1 MTYPVA
7 PLAQHYKKEVALA
20 RRPSGSLLPGGL
32 VLLLGIS
39 LAVLGLILPLRA
51 LYFYQAFPGSWVEH
65 WLLLPTH
72 LLFPHQPL
80 VSARHP
86 LDNQAL
92 HNAPLN
98 WRDLLLFC
106 GGLALVCLLYLL
118 ALRALPPLV
127 SYRFILLSTAFLG
140 FILVLYPAL
149 TSQDVFSYIIY
160 ARIGVIYHLNP
171 LTTLPIAISHDPI
184 YQYIFWTT
192 QPSAYGPTWIAC
204 TSLLQWLA
212 LQLHHSSVWS
222 MVFLLRLFGLSM
234 HLGATALLWSG
245 SGLAFRAQEATTPRL
260 RLTRL
265 TVTLGLAW
273 NPLLLLEACV
283 NAHNDAA
290 ILFLI
295 LLACWLLLRWQR
307 AQQLPWLLAAT
318 LALAL
323 AACLKITFIVI
334 FPGLLLFLLAR
345 SEQEL
350 PFWRR
355 LRLPMAMLLVYVSCI
370 VLLYWPF
377 WQHGAVLRL
386 LKVNPSASMARNT
399 PYEFLVHLYATIA
412 GIRLIQLNENT
423 GSLPEIIAH
432 SIASLLFIVAYGGL
446 CLSALR
452 RPASIRSF
460 SALCG
465 WMALAW
471 LLFCFVGSTWFWP
484 WYLVSWVGLSLLAL
498 ATDKRW
504 QNLLRSRALAVTLA
518 LTAFC
523 MLSIY
528 AGYVWGMERTGLP
541 LWPGLQISW
550 LRGLWGWSFL
560 LLAIPLVLAERR
572 RQRTWSP
579 PLGPQPL
586 PLTSREQGGDPH
598 LEREGRLPVG

>member
-1 MTYPVA
+1 MTYPTT
-7 PLAQHYKKEVALA
+7 PLAQGYTKKESGLTE
-20 RRPSGSLLPGGL
+20 PSSESLPVFF
-32 VLLLGIS
+32 VLLLGMA
-39 LAVLGLILPLRA
+39 LMVLGLILPLRA

-65 WLLLPTH
+65 WLLLPTR

-80 VSARHP
+80 VSPRHL
-86 LDNQAL
+86 LDAQTL
-92 HNAPLN
+92 HNVPLN
-98 WRDLLLFC
+98 WHDLLALG

-149 TSQDVFSYIIY
+149 TSQDVFSYITY

-171 LTTLPIAISHDPI
+171 LTTLPVAISQDPI

-222 MVFLLRLFGLSM
+222 MVLLLRLFGLAM
-234 HLGATALLWSG
+234 HLGATILLWSG
-245 SGLAFRAQEATTPRL
+245 SGLALAPQEVSSPRL
-260 RLTRL
+260 RLARL
-265 TVTLGLAW
+265 TATLALAW

-283 NAHNDAA
+283 NAHNDAT
-290 ILFLI
+290 ILLLI
-295 LLACWLLLRWQR
+295 MLACWLLLRWQR
-307 AQQLPWLLAAT
+307 RQQLPWLLAAT
-318 LALAL
+318 LSLAL

-345 SEQEL
+345 EERRS
-350 PFWRR
+350 FWPR
-355 LRLPMAMLLVYVSCI
+355 LRLPAAILLTYVSCI

-377 WQHGAVLRL
+377 WHHGAVLRL
-386 LKVNPSASMARNT
+386 LQVNPSASMARNT
-399 PYEFLVHLYATIA
+399 LYEFLVHLYATIA
-412 GIRLIQLNENT
+412 HIRLIQVNPNT
-423 GSLPEIIAH
+423 GSQPEIVAH
-432 SIASLLFIVAYGGL
+432 TIASLLFVLAYGGL
-446 CLSALR
+446 CLHVLR
-452 RPASIRSF
+452 RPASIRSL
-460 SALCG
+460 SALFA

-471 LLFCFVGSTWFWP
+471 LLFCCIGSTWFWP

-498 ATDKRW
+498 VSDKGW
-504 QNLLRSRALAVTLA
+504 QALLRSRAFAVTAA

-528 AGYVWGMERTGLP
+528 AGYIWGMERTGLP
-541 LWPGLQISW
+541 FLPGLQISW

-560 LLAIPLVLAERR
+560 LLVVPLALAQRR
-572 RQRTWSP
+572 RQRTWST
-579 PLGPQPL
+579 LAAQPL
-586 PLTSREQGGDPH
+586 PLPGQGQGS
-598 LEREGRLPVG
+598 EKQRRGRLPVS

>member
-1 MTYPVA
+1 MPVLFA
-7 PLAQHYKKEVALA
+7 
-20 RRPSGSLLPGGL
+20 
-32 VLLLGIS
+32 LLLGMAL
-39 LAVLGLILPLRA
+39 LAVGLILPLRA

-80 VSARHP
+80 IAPRHP
-86 LDNQAL
+86 LDAQAL
-92 HNAPLN
+92 HNANAPLN

-106 GGLALVCLLYLL
+106 GGLAAICLLYLL
-118 ALRALPPLV
+118 ALRALPPLI
-127 SYRFILLSTAFLG
+127 SYRFILLSTTFLG

-149 TSQDVFSYIIY
+149 TSQDVFSYITY

-171 LTTLPIAISHDPI
+171 LTTLPIAIAHDPI

-212 LQLHHSSVWS
+212 LQLHHNSVWG
-222 MVFLLRLFGLSM
+222 MVLLLRLFGLTM
-234 HLGATALLWSG
+234 HLGATALLWSC
-245 SGLAFRAQEATTPRL
+245 SGLALTPLASSSARFHL
-260 RLTRL
+260 SRL
-265 TVTLGLAW
+265 TVTLALAW

-283 NAHNDAA
+283 NAHNDAT

-295 LLACWLLLRWQR
+295 LLACWSLLHWERS
-307 AQQLPWLLAAT
+307 QQLPWLFAAT
-318 LALAL
+318 LFLAL

-345 SEQEL
+345 AEQRPLWQRLQL
-350 PFWRR
+350 PA
-355 LRLPMAMLLVYVSCI
+355 AMLLAYVGCI

-377 WQHGAVLRL
+377 WHHGAVLRL

-412 GIRLIQLNENT
+412 QIRLIQLDLNT
-423 GSLPEIIAH
+423 GSYPEIVAH
-432 SIASLLFIVAYGGL
+432 TTASLLFVLVYGGL
-446 CLSALR
+446 CLYTLR
-452 RPASIRSF
+452 RPASMRTL
-460 SALCG
+460 SALFG

-484 WYLVSWVGLSLLAL
+484 WYLVSWLGLSLLAL
-498 ATDKRW
+498 ASDKSW
-504 QNLLRSRALAVTLA
+504 QTLLHSRAFAVTLA

-541 LWPGLQISW
+541 FLPGLQISW

-560 LLAIPLVLAERR
+560 LLAVPLLLTHLR
-572 RQRTWSP
+572 RQRTSSP
-579 PLGPQPL
+579 LAIQSL
-586 PLTSREQGGDPH
+586 SLASRDQQREPSQRRQGH
-598 LEREGRLPVG
+598 LPVH

>member
-1 MTYPVA
+1 MTYPA
-7 PLAQHYKKEVALA
+7 TPLAQGYTKESRKTEPA
-20 RRPSGSLLPGGL
+20 SGSLPVFF
-32 VLLLGIS
+32 VLLLGMA
-39 LAVLGLILPLRA
+39 LMALGLILPLRA

-80 VSARHP
+80 VSSRHP

-92 HNAPLN
+92 HNVPLN
-98 WRDLLLFC
+98 WHDLLLLG

-118 ALRALPPLV
+118 ALRALPPLI

-149 TSQDVFSYIIY
+149 TSQDVFSYITY

-222 MVFLLRLFGLSM
+222 MVLLLRLFGLTM
-234 HLGATALLWSG
+234 HLGATILLWSS
-245 SGLAFRAQEATTPRL
+245 SGLALAPQEAPSPRL
-260 RLTRL
+260 RLVRL
-265 TVTLGLAW
+265 TATLALAW

-283 NAHNDAA
+283 NAHNDAT

-295 LLACWLLLRWQR
+295 MLACWLLFHWQR
-307 AQQLPWLLAAT
+307 RQQLPWLLAAT
-318 LALAL
+318 LVLAL

-345 SEQEL
+345 EERR
-350 PFWRR
+350 PFWQR
-355 LRLPMAMLLVYVSCI
+355 LRLPAAMLLAYAGCI

-386 LKVNPSASMARNT
+386 FQVNPSASMARNT

-412 GIRLIQLNENT
+412 QIRLIQIDPNT
-423 GSLPEIIAH
+423 GSYPEIIAH
-432 SIASLLFIVAYGGL
+432 AIASLLFVLAYGSL
-446 CLSALR
+446 CLYTLR
-452 RPASIRSF
+452 RPASIRSLP
-460 SALCG
+460 ALFG

-484 WYLVSWVGLSLLAL
+484 WYLVSWVGLSLLVL
-498 ATDKRW
+498 ASDKSW
-504 QNLLRSRALAVTLA
+504 QSLLRSRAFAVTTA
-518 LTAFC
+518 FTAFC

-541 LWPGLQISW
+541 FFPGLQISW

-560 LLAIPLVLAERR
+560 LLLIPLMLAQRR
-572 RQRTWSP
+572 RQRTWSTLAAP
-579 PLGPQPL
+579 PL
-586 PLTSREQGGDPH
+586 PLASRGQGRDPQ
-598 LEREGRLPVG
+598 RQGRLPVS